1 MKSPPQK
8 PLLRRHDN
16 IAIFFFSLIAI
27 AIALIP
33 LQHYINLSRPQHYG
47 MAISTLGTGYL
58 LQAVLSWGKFT
69 KWERLCYL
77 TTGAFFESVGII
89 FMQNPWLD
97 SKSTVPTAE
106 QEELR
111 KNLIACYLFF
121 GLLMCSIWL
130 RLIYI
135 NIKLHF
141 KKKRISE
148 EN

>member
-1 MKSPPQK
+1 
-8 PLLRRHDN
+8 
-16 IAIFFFSLIAI
+16 
-27 AIALIP
+27 
-33 LQHYINLSRPQHYG
+33 

-58 LQAVLSWGKFT
+58 LQAILSWSKFS

-89 FMQNPWLD
+89 FMHNSWLD
-97 SKSTVPTAE
+97 SKSTVPTPE

-111 KNLIACYLFF
+111 KNLISCYLFF

-135 NIKLHF
+135 NIRSHF
-141 KKKRISE
+141 KKTRRSE
-148 EN
+148 ES